1 MHQHSSELRG
11 SEILEVGG
19 LRNENYKLRIQSC
32 LFFPGAD
39 IFTSAAMVLPFRQWG
54 EWCHC
59 PQVVDLRL

>member
-1 MHQHSSELRG
+1 LVVKEIHQHNPELRG

-39 IFTSAAMVLPFRQWG
+39 IFTSAAMVLPFRQEG
-54 EWCHC
+54 
-59 PQVVDLRL
+59 